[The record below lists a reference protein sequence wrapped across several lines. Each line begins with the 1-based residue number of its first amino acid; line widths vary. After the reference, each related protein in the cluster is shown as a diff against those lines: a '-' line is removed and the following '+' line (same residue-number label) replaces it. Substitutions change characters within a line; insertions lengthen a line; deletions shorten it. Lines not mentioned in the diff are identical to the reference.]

1 MMEVSGT
8 LLVQYDDPANG
19 NASAFTE
26 VTVYKVDINGDKTV
40 ATLYMEDD
48 VTGPTRDN
56 PFLTNARGRYS
67 FFVEN
72 GVYSI
77 EWNSGLSSILVQ
89 AFDLRALNALSKDLN
104 VVRTSAATID
114 VDGNDHGTWYIS
126 ENDSAEEVMVNI
138 GYAMT
143 DDPAPNTP
151 APGTIILVT
160 QATEVNVKFA
170 SQFPG
175 QVSVRSP
182 GELRAYGQ
190 FSTVGLMAASTG
202 EWYLVGDFGTDFGA
216 TSV

>member
-8 LLVQYDDPANG
+8 LLVQYDDPASG

-26 VTVYKVDINGDKTV
+26 ITVYKVDANGNKTL
-40 ATLYMEDD
+40 AKLYTEDD
-48 VTGPTRDN
+48 VARPTRDN

-72 GVYSI
+72 GIYSV
-77 EWNSGLSSILVQ
+77 EWNNGLSSILVQ
-89 AFDLRALNALSKDLN
+89 AFDLRTLNALTRDLN
-104 VVRTSAATID
+104 VVRTSAAVIN
-114 VDGNDHGTWYIS
+114 VDGGNHGTWYIS
-126 ENDSAEEVMVNI
+126 ENNRAEEVVVNI

-151 APGTIILVT
+151 VPGTIILVT
-160 QATEVNVKFA
+160 QASEVNVKFA

-190 FSTVGLMAASTG
+190 NSTVGLMAASTG

-216 TSV
+216 TSG